1 MFSNK
6 FSKTLIYAVFIEI
19 ILFWVLL
26 VSGKGIDKLMDNLYP
41 DTDNKIQSLI
51 VLNIQIILITLLSV
65 LGRPFIIKKLGGEP
79 KLQGMGM
86 LYAYA
91 LLLGQSNFKQRAGT
105 IV

>member
-41 DTDNKIQSLI
+41 DTENKMQSLM
-51 VLNIQIILITLLSV
+51 VLNIQIVLITLLSV
-65 LGRPFIIKKLGGEP
+65 LGRPYIIKQLGGES
-79 KLQGMGM
+79 KLQGIGI
-86 LYAYA
+86 LYAHA
-91 LLLGQSNFKQRAGT
+91 LLLGQSNFKQRAGS